1 MHLLILEQF
10 YHTAVHI
17 KILTCLILLGI
28 QQICS
33 RLLLTF
39 TGTRGGGLR
48 KSRPY
53 STNEKKKTNAI
64 D

>member
-39 TGTRGGGLR
+39 TGTRGGVSENLDLTPQT
-48 KSRPY
+48 K
-53 STNEKKKTNAI
+53 KKKTNAI